1 MCNSMRLIFLL
12 LQHFMSQTLIIIPT
26 YNEVDNISPLLKE
39 IFSVLPEVHVL
50 FVDDSSPDGTADKI
64 ATFQVTY
71 PKQIFLEVRQEKEG
85 LGKAYV
91 HGFQWAL
98 ARNYENIFEMDAD
111 LSHPATALP
120 QMIAALEKGTDVIVG
135 SRYLSGVNVVNWPI
149 MRILLSIGASIYV
162 RLITGLP
169 IKDATAGFV
178 GYKATAL
185 SKLDLSDLSFV
196 GYAFQIE
203 MKFKLWKK
211 ACTLKEIPIV
221 FVNREK
227 GVSKMNS
234 SIIWEAIYG
243 VIYLKFESIYK
254 RK

>member
-1 MCNSMRLIFLL
+1 
-12 LQHFMSQTLIIIPT
+12 MSQTLIIIPT

-39 IFSVLPEVHVL
+39 IFSVLPDVHVL

-64 ATFQVTY
+64 AAFQASY
-71 PKQIFLEVRQEKEG
+71 PSQIFLEVRKEKEG

-98 ARNYENIFEMDAD
+98 ARDYQYIFEMDAD
-111 LSHPATALP
+111 LSHPANSLP
-120 QMIAALEKGTDVIVG
+120 QMIEALEKGTDVIVG

-149 MRILLSIGASIYV
+149 MRILLSMGASIYV

-169 IKDATAGFV
+169 VKDATAGFV
-178 GYKATAL
+178 GYRASAL
-185 SKLDLSDLSFV
+185 SKLELNTLSFV

-211 ACTLKEIPIV
+211 GCSLKEIPIV

-254 RK
+254 RR